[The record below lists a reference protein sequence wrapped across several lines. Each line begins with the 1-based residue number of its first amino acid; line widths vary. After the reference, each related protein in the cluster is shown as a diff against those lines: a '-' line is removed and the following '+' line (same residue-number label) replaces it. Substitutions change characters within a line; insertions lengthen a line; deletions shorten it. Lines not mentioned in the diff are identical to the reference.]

1 MSGKVAV
8 TGAAGFI
15 GGAIVGKLLDGG
27 ADVLSIDKVFM
38 GNAERKFARLDQIY
52 RNHGQEPK
60 LEVLDLAHE
69 THRLENLLVK
79 NGVDAV
85 YHLAALFGG
94 REFVDT
100 RQVECSKMLAV
111 DHNVIDAACNAGV
124 ERYFYAS
131 SACVY
136 SQSIQDY
143 GSKPTVEDQMLSTG
157 EGLKSSDNLYGF
169 AKIMGEMQAI
179 VYHQERGMK
188 TSAARFLT
196 VYGPGEGDSSHAI
209 AALTE
214 RALNHED
221 PFVIWGS
228 GKQERGFTYVDD
240 IAEGAIRTCEAIDDG
255 TSVNLGTNERYSVDV
270 TVDLIFKNLGWR
282 PQNISHDLSKPE
294 GPRSRALDIKRAKEL
309 MGWEPKVGL
318 DEGLKRTIAW
328 HKEQRSLNDLLVKID

>member
-1 MSGKVAV
+1 VSRKIAV

-15 GGAIVGKLLDGG
+15 GGAIVGKLLDNG
-27 ADVLSIDKVFM
+27 ADVLSIDKVFI
-38 GNAERKFARLDQIY
+38 GNAERKFARLERTY
-52 RNHGQEPK
+52 RNHGKEPK
-60 LEVLDLAHE
+60 LEVLDLVHE

-79 NGVDAV
+79 NEIDTV
-85 YHLAALFGG
+85 YHLAAFFGG

-100 RQVECSKMLAV
+100 KQVECSKMLAA
-111 DHNVIDAACNAGV
+111 DHNVMDAACNAGV

-136 SQSIQDY
+136 SQSTQDY
-143 GSKPTVEDQMLSTG
+143 GSKPTTEDQMLSTG

-188 TSAARFLT
+188 TSTARFLT

-228 GKQERGFTYVDD
+228 GRQERGFTYIDD
-240 IAEGAIRTCEAIDDG
+240 IAEGSIRACERLNDG
-255 TSVNLGTNERYSVDV
+255 TPVNLGTDERYSMDD

-282 PQNISHDLSKPE
+282 PQVISHDLSKPE
-294 GPRSRALDIKRAKEL
+294 GPHSRALDIRRAKKL
-309 MGWEPKVGL
+309 MGWEPKVSL
-318 DEGLKRTIAW
+318 DEGLRRTIAW
-328 HKEQRSLNDLLVKID
+328 HQEQRSMYTP

>member
-15 GGAIVGKLLDGG
+15 GGAIVGKLLDSG
-27 ADVLSIDKVFM
+27 ADVLSIDKVFL

-52 RNHGQEPK
+52 RNHGREPK
-60 LEVLDLAHE
+60 LEVLDLVHE

-79 NGVDAV
+79 NEIDTV
-85 YHLAALFGG
+85 YHLAAFFGG
-94 REFVDT
+94 RQFVDT
-100 RQVECSKMLAV
+100 KQVECSKMLAA
-111 DHNVIDAACNAGV
+111 DHNVIDAASNAGV
-124 ERYFYAS
+124 GRYFYAS

-143 GSKPTVEDQMLSTG
+143 GSKPTTEDQMLSTG

-214 RALNHED
+214 RALSHED

-240 IAEGAIRTCEAIDDG
+240 IAEGSIRACETIEDG
-255 TSVNLGTNERYSVDV
+255 TPVNLGTDERYSIDY
-270 TVDLIFKNLGWR
+270 TVELILKHAGWR
-282 PQNISHDLSKPE
+282 PKTISHDLSKPE
-294 GPRSRALDIKRAKEL
+294 GPRSRALDIRKAKEL
-309 MGWEPKVGL
+309 IDWEPRVGL
-318 DEGLKRTIAW
+318 DEGLSRTVAW
-328 HKEQRSLNDLLVKID
+328 HEEQRSLYVPLA